1 MSELD
6 LDAIEA
12 RAKAATPGPW
22 EYDGCSVTDWG
33 VTASH
38 TITMEWMP
46 NGRGDGTNERE
57 SPDGQF
63 IAHAR
68 EDVPA
73 LIAELRRLREE
84 NARLKDRIGKRE
96 DAFLI
101 GAPHEAPAE
110 CPSYYDKCNC
120 TVENLAGLI
129 DIADKLRE
137 EARWIPVTERLPES
151 AGKYMTF
158 SGTYGVCQ
166 LWFEGRVFDDCGDTI
181 RDVTHWRPL
190 PKPPEVKP

>member
-1 MSELD
+1 MDRTVGELD

-12 RAKAATPGPW
+12 RAKAATQGPW

-73 LIAELRRLREE
+73 LIAELR
-84 NARLKDRIGKRE
+84 
-96 DAFLI
+96 
-101 GAPHEAPAE
+101 
-110 CPSYYDKCNC
+110 
-120 TVENLAGLI
+120 
-129 DIADKLRE
+129 KLRE
-137 EARWIPVTERLPES
+137 ESRWIPVEERLPEDNVDILMWNDILAEIGHYS
-151 AGKYMTF
+151 LKSRSF
-158 SGTYGVCQ
+158 
-166 LWFEGRVFDDCGDTI
+166 
-181 RDVTHWRPL
+181 VTHGYCTQFATHWQPL
-190 PKPPEVKP
+190 PSRPNRPNVK